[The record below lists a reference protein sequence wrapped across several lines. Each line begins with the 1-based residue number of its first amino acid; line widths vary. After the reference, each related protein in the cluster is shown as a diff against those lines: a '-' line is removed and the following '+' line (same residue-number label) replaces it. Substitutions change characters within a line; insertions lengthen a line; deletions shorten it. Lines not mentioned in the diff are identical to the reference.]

1 MAEIIA
7 LPDGH
12 MTAITYLVVLPDQ
25 VLLIDP
31 TTPVRHLP
39 PNLPPIRRILA
50 THGHI
55 DHIYQADAWRRLSG
69 APLAI
74 HDADRDCLTDPGRN
88 LSALIS
94 NARTFAPAQ
103 ETLAHGQVID
113 LDTAHQLTIWHT
125 PGHTS
130 GSSCFLLD
138 EDGKP
143 RALFSGDTLYFAD
156 PDDEHRLYAWSG
168 SDQGDQCLCDLS
180 LTRPFIV
187 YANWLY
193 YVDTK
198 NQNRLMRLP
207 LKGTR
212 TDLDRSVLVID
223 DAVASFTVLP
233 DAVYYRRPEDN
244 TIYRVPLAGGSPQK
258 VS

>member
-130 GSSCFLLD
+130 GSCCFLLD

-143 RALFSGDTLYFAD
+143 RALFSGDTLFA
-156 PDDEHRLYAWSG
+156 G
-168 SDQGDQCLCDLS
+168 SVG
-180 LTRPFIV
+180 
-187 YANWLY
+187 
-193 YVDTK
+193 
-198 NQNRLMRLP
+198 
-207 LKGTR
+207 R
-212 TDLDRSVLVID
+212 TDLGGDTATLMRSLRFL
-223 DAVASFTVLP
+223 AVRAGHLATDETHDL
-233 DAVYYRRPEDN
+233 AVYPGHGPV
-244 TIYRVPLAGGSPQK
+244 TGLAREIRSNPYFP
-258 VS
+258 